1 MKTLGTVLALLAGI
15 AFGSAQ
21 SNVDK
26 LVEELSFQSTGTL
39 LHWRYTE
46 SFTGNPAQPSFNDK
60 GWKPLALNQSLRID
74 SCWIRSEVVLPNG
87 FLGIPTTGKV
97 RLLLTVDDYAYLWI
111 NGKSMGRM
119 NWDGDFELTSNAKPG
134 QRFVIAIKAINTGGP
149 LRLVKAR
156 LKTET
161 VDTLAQTVEGVALS
175 LRVGQKLLSKDTYQ
189 TNARQRF
196 DPRTDLAKHNQGE
209 KEQLQA
215 ALQRL
220 AGDVDI
226 KILRSGNRAK
236 LLEMLQ
242 QFRARLAPIRAFVQ
256 SFTLYFDA
264 NAHID
269 AAWLWRERETWEV
282 CKRTFSSVLNMMNQR
297 PDFTYTQ
304 SSAAYYRWM
313 EEQQPELF
321 ARMAERIKEG
331 RWEVVGGM
339 WVEPDCNLP
348 AGESWARQ
356 LLYGKRYLRSKFDTD
371 VKIGWNPDSF
381 GYNGNMPM
389 FYTQAGITAF
399 ITQKIGWNETN
410 VFPHRVFWWESQD
423 GSRILSYFP
432 FDYVNTIDDPYGLV
446 DWLRQFEANTGFTK
460 MLILFGVGDHG
471 GGPSLEMIQR
481 IENMKKIDIYPRIEY
496 GTAAKYLNWLTSQDL
511 VTLPVWRDELYLEYH
526 QGTFTTQAA
535 MKQYNREGE
544 TLLTNAEKFSA
555 FAGLSG
561 APYPKA
567 ELQQAWQDF
576 LLLQFHDI
584 LPGSSIHEV
593 YVDATEDHT
602 QIRETGNRE
611 LHAALRHIAGK
622 INTTSSTQGLPL
634 AVFNPLAWD
643 RSDLVKVELPDDGHE
658 AYTVADQNG
667 NLLPNQIVQTSRYS
681 RELIFVAPIIPS
693 MGYALF
699 TVRPTDAQA
708 VQTPPAFNGAI
719 ENEAY
724 RIRLDEHTGWLSS
737 IFEKKTGRE
746 LLSGPGNEL
755 QILEDKPSQWDAWNI
770 GLTGTAYPASY
781 KGARI
786 VEQGPVRTVLRVEHT
801 YLKPGTKKEFP
812 TEDYP
817 TSFFTQD
824 VILYHGID
832 RIDFRT
838 DVDWWEEKTM
848 LKVAFPLTVQDSIAT
863 YEIPYGTIT
872 RSTQL
877 RNSWETAKREVPAL
891 HWADVSTPEYG
902 VTLLNSAKYGHDIK
916 GNVMRL
922 SLLRS
927 PKWPDPLADRG
938 KHSISYAL
946 VPHKGTWRDAH
957 SIEKGYDFNSPL
969 VGCFTDVH
977 AGALPTSH
985 SFVRLSPS
993 NLILTTVKR
1002 AEDSNAWV
1010 IQWYESEGRGTNAQL
1025 DLPAQPRSV
1034 RLSNFLEE
1042 PGAPVPFTGSRIEVP
1057 TKHSGIQTVL
1067 VEF

>member
-1 MKTLGTVLALLAGI
+1 MKTFGTVLALLVGIGLGI
-15 AFGSAQ
+15 AQ
-21 SNVDK
+21 SHVDK
-26 LVEELSFQSTGTL
+26 LVDELSFQSRGTL
-39 LHWRYTE
+39 AHWRYSE
-46 SFTGNPAQPSFNDK
+46 SFGGNPASTTFDDRM
-60 GWKPLALNQSLRID
+60 WKPLALDHPLRID
-74 SCWIRSEVVLPNG
+74 SCWVRTEVVLPKG
-87 FLGIPTTGKV
+87 FLGIPVGGNINLGLTT
-97 RLLLTVDDYAYLWI
+97 DDYAYVWV
-111 NGKSMGRM
+111 NGKTMGRI
-119 NWDGDFELTSNAKPG
+119 NWSGTINLTPNAKPG
-134 QRFVIAIKAINTGGP
+134 QRFVIAIKVINTGGP
-149 LRLVKAR
+149 LRLVDAQ

-161 VDTLAQTVEGVALS
+161 VDTLAETVAGVALS

-196 DPRTDLAKHNQGE
+196 DPGTDLAKRNQSE
-209 KEQLQA
+209 KERLQA
-215 ALQRL
+215 DLQRL
-220 AGDVDI
+220 AGGVDI
-226 KILRSGNRAK
+226 NVLRSGDRAK
-236 LLEMLQ
+236 ILAMLQ
-242 QFRARLAPIRAFVQ
+242 QFRSGLAPIRAFAQ
-256 SFTLYFDA
+256 TFTLYFDA

-304 SSAAYYRWM
+304 SSAAYYKWM

-321 ARMAERIKEG
+321 ARMAERIREG

-356 LLYGKRYLRSKFDTD
+356 LLYGKRYLRSKFGSD

-410 VFPHRVFWWESQD
+410 VFPHRVFWWESPD

-432 FDYVNTIDDPYGLV
+432 FDYVNTIDDPYRLV
-446 DWLRQFEANTGFTK
+446 DWLRQFEANTGFPK

-481 IENMKKIDIYPRIEY
+481 IEDLKKIDIYPRIEY
-496 GTAAKYLNWLTSQDL
+496 GTAATYLNWLTAQDL
-511 VTLPVWRDELYLEYH
+511 ATLPVWRDELYLEYH

-535 MKQYNREGE
+535 MKKFNREGE

-561 APYPKA
+561 ARYPQA
-567 ELQQAWQDF
+567 ELQEAWQDF

-611 LHAALRHIAGK
+611 LHAALRHIADHV
-622 INTTSSTQGLPL
+622 NTSSTGQGMPL
-634 AVFNPLAWD
+634 VVFNPLAWD
-643 RSDLVKVELPDDGHE
+643 RTDVVHVALPDDGQT
-658 AYTVADQNG
+658 AYTVADQQG
-667 NLLPNQIVQTSRYS
+667 NALPNQIVPTSRYS
-681 RELIFVAPIIPS
+681 RELVFVAPRVPS

-699 TVRPTDAQA
+699 TVRPTTAQA
-708 VQTPPAFNGAI
+708 DHALPAFTGSL
-719 ENEAY
+719 ENESY

-737 IFEKKTGRE
+737 IIEKKSGRE
-746 LLSGPGNEL
+746 ILSGPGNEL
-755 QILEDKPSQWDAWNI
+755 QILEDKPAQWDAWNI
-770 GLTGTAYPASY
+770 GLTGKAYPLTYS
-781 KGARI
+781 GARI
-786 VEQGPVRTVLRVEHT
+786 IEQGPVRTVLRVDHT

-838 DVDWWEEKTM
+838 DADWWEERTM
-848 LKVAFPLTVQDSIAT
+848 LKVAFPLLIQDSVAT

-891 HWADVSTPEYG
+891 HWADVSTSEYG

-927 PKWPDPLADRG
+927 PKYPDPLADRG
-938 KHSISYAL
+938 KHSMSYAL
-946 VPHKGTWRDAH
+946 APHKGTWRDAH
-957 SIEKGYDFNSPL
+957 SVEKGYEFNSPL
-969 VGCFTDVH
+969 IGCFTDVH
-977 AGALPTSH
+977 PGALPANQ

-1010 IQWYESEGRGTNAQL
+1010 IQWYESEGRGTTAQI
-1025 DLPAQPRSV
+1025 DLPMQPRNV

-1042 PGAPVPFTGSRIEVP
+1042 PGAPVAVTGSRIEVP
-1057 TKHSGIQTVL
+1057 TKHNGVQTVL